1 MQHLQNWPIF
11 GFVLT
16 LENSTKNFT
25 LCGFT
30 VIEKVKDDVAEIL
43 APSTE
48 YLVEKRFTPDLLTM
62 IGFIFNIGAAVLFG
76 FASPT
81 SAPLLYMW
89 AGLTVLVAGVFDFL
103 DGQVARKGKTESKFG
118 ALLDS
123 TVDRY
128 SEIFIWFGI
137 AISFIRADDLWTS
150 AAVFFA
156 LAGSLMVSYVRA
168 RIEGLGAECK
178 VGFMQRPERV
188 IAIGAGGVIVPLI
201 GDIGLV
207 VVVWAIALLGNFTA
221 MERVIHFRNLTKS

>member
-1 MQHLQNWPIF
+1 M
-11 GFVLT
+11 
-16 LENSTKNFT
+16 
-25 LCGFT
+25 
-30 VIEKVKDDVAEIL
+30 IEKVKDDVAEIL

-48 YLVEKRFTPDLLTM
+48 FLVEKRFTPDLLTM
-62 IGFIFNIGAAVLFG
+62 IGFVFNIGAAVFFG
-76 FASPT
+76 FGF
-81 SAPLLYMW
+81 YMW

-150 AAVFFA
+150 SAVFFA

-201 GDIGLV
+201 GDIGLII
-207 VVVWAIALLGNFTA
+207 VVWAIALLGNFTA
-221 MERVIHFRNLTKS
+221 MERVIHFRKLTKS